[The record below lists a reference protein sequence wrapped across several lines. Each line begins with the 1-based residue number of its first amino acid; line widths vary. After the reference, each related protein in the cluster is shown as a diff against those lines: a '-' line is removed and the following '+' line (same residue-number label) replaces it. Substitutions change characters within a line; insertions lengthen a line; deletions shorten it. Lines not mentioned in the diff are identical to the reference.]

1 MNRLSEAKSHR
12 SDAQKHSS
20 LSALMGRGMSMSFA
34 EHLTEHVLQLGL
46 FARRK
51 CYNPLLQSTLVNRPY
66 LVGDNLAFASVYLA
80 GNTERIA
87 MDCRCDRNN
96 DDRSKIPVEFI
107 RAYTTQGRIFCIS
120 APTVGLRSTQ

>member
-12 SDAQKHSS
+12 SDAQKQSS
-20 LSALMGRGMSMSFA
+20 LSALKGRGMSMSFA
-34 EHLTEHVLQLGL
+34 EHLTKHVLQLGL

-51 CYNPLLQSTLVNRPY
+51 CCNPLLQSTLVNRPY

-107 RAYTTQGRIFCIS
+107 RAYHHAGTNLLTS
-120 APTVGLRSTQ
+120 SL